1 MSDEPKLLRVYIDES
16 GDEGIDTGGSRWFIL
31 GAVLILEEE
40 LDQIEAIV
48 PVIRQRMNKEPSFVL
63 RWRKM
68 DYETRLFVSQ
78 QVATVGLGFSCVVID
93 KEHDR
98 IKTSGLRGKYMMYNY
113 ATRYLVERISWFARD
128 LGLIARLT
136 FEHRSNL
143 DYDALWEYL
152 KYLRL
157 FATGSSGV
165 FAASIDWEN
174 YGIVPKHKSKALQ
187 LADNCCGMV
196 WDGLTTDRY
205 GNPHPEH
212 ALNIAGKFYRRS
224 GKLFSYGLKFMPENG
239 MKYIP
244 EFPWLDELRR
254 A

>member
-128 LGLIARLT
+128 LGRIARLT

-143 DYDALWEYL
+143 DYDALWSISSICDCSRQEAAAFSRPQSTGRTMGSCRSTRA
-152 KYLRL
+152 RL
-157 FATGSSGV
+157 SNWRTV
-165 FAASIDWEN
+165 AAAW
-174 YGIVPKHKSKALQ
+174 YGM
-187 LADNCCGMV
+187 G
-196 WDGLTTDRY
+196 
-205 GNPHPEH
+205 
-212 ALNIAGKFYRRS
+212 
-224 GKLFSYGLKFMPENG
+224 
-239 MKYIP
+239 
-244 EFPWLDELRR
+244 
-254 A
+254 